1 MRIRRYIGK
10 TTQEALLKVKMDLGN
25 DAVILNTKRIRQ
37 KGFFKLFSK
46 PLYEVLAAIDE
57 EVKKSTVQ
65 KEIPSP
71 KEENAANNIKLTEN
85 VSVKDD
91 RIINLESKVS
101 DLEGMIR
108 KIYLQ
113 VSNNDKEDTPQKQQS
128 KVTELFSNTLTK
140 NEVDTEVVEKI
151 LANVREKL
159 GPNVNMNDMTAIIYG
174 FITGLLEKS
183 EPINLTENKPHKAI
197 FIGPTGVGKTT
208 TIAKLAADFLLDKKK
223 TVGLVTADTYRIAA
237 VDQLKTYA
245 EILNVPVSVVYSAPE
260 IKNAVEGLNDKD
272 VILIDT
278 AGRSHRKKNQI
289 EELKNVVELA
299 QADEVFLV
307 VSANTRVRDFKEII
321 ETYGFLPS
329 YKIIVTKID
338 ETNSVGNVLNIKYYS
353 NKPLSYITTGQ
364 SVPDD
369 IEVLNVD
376 KITRCIMGS
385 MKYDGSS

>member
-1 MRIRRYIGK
+1 MKIRRYIGK
-10 TTQEALLKVKMDLGN
+10 TTQEAILKVKMDLGN
-25 DAVILNTKRIRQ
+25 EAVILNTRKIRQ
-37 KGFFKLFSK
+37 KGIFKIFSK
-46 PLYEVLAAIDE
+46 PLIEVLAAIDE
-57 EVKKSTVQ
+57 DAKKPAEQ
-65 KEIPSP
+65 KENAPL
-71 KEENAANNIKLTEN
+71 EEKNAAGSVKPTEN
-85 VSVKDD
+85 TSFKDD
-91 RIINLESKVS
+91 RIVSLESKVS

-113 VSNNDKEDTPQKQQS
+113 VSNNGKAEPSEKQQS
-128 KVTELFSNTLTK
+128 KVTELFSNTLLK
-140 NEVDTEVVEKI
+140 NEVDVEVIEKI
-151 LANVREKL
+151 LTDIQEKL
-159 GPNVNMNDMTAIIYG
+159 GSDINMNDMATAIYG
-174 FITGLLEKS
+174 LITGMLGNPEPVSLNEK
-183 EPINLTENKPHKAI
+183 KPHKAI

-245 EILNVPVSVVYSAPE
+245 EILNIPVSVVYSAPE
-260 IKNAVEGLNDKD
+260 IKNAFEGLSDKD

-289 EELKNVVELA
+289 EELKKVVELA
-299 QADEVFLV
+299 EADEVFLV

-321 ETYGFLPS
+321 EIYGFLPN

-338 ETNSVGNVLNIKYYS
+338 ETNSVGNILNIKYYS
-353 NKPLSYITTGQ
+353 NKALSYITTGQ